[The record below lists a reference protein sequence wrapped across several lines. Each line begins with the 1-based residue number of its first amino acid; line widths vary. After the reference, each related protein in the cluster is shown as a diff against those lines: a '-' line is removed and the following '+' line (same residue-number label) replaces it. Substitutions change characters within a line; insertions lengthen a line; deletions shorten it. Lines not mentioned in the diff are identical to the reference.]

1 MKTAVLNWWAGR
13 SARERILLGLMI
25 ALLVPVFVWLLLIRP
40 LDAAL
45 EGARTDNWAASER
58 LLQVR
63 ADAEAMALS
72 ARTPGEPTRE
82 IVNRLA
88 AVAGFVPSRVDPAAE
103 GRVMLGLASAKP
115 VALRAFVRALDRE
128 GVFVETMTIRAN
140 SDATV
145 SVDAVLRA
153 RKG

>member
-1 MKTAVLNWWAGR
+1 MKTTMMNWWAGR
-13 SARERILLGLMI
+13 SARERILLGIMM
-25 ALLVPVFVWLLLIRP
+25 ALLVPVFVWLVLIRP
-40 LDAAL
+40 LEAAL

-72 ARTPGEPTRE
+72 ARAPTEPTQA

-88 AVAGFVPSRVDPAAE
+88 AVAGFVPTRVDPGAE
-103 GRVMLGLASAKP
+103 GRVMLGLGSAKP
-115 VALRAFVRALDRE
+115 VALRAFIRALDRE
-128 GVFVETMTIRAN
+128 GVFVETMTVRAN

>member
-1 MKTAVLNWWAGR
+1 MKTTVLNWWAGR
-13 SARERILLGLMI
+13 SARERILIGIMI
-25 ALLVPVFVWLLLIRP
+25 ALLLPVLLWLMLIRP

-45 EGARTDNWAASER
+45 EGARVDNWAASER

-63 ADAEAMALS
+63 ADAEALAVS
-72 ARTPGEPTRE
+72 ARAPSEPAQA

-88 AVAGFVPSRVDPAAE
+88 GAAGFVPTRMDQAAE
-103 GRVMLGLASAKP
+103 GRVMLGLSSAKP
-115 VALRAFVRALDRE
+115 VALRAFIRALDRE